1 MQSAEPQAVERQCEL
16 QPQLTPAGVKHAY
29 VDLYNIRANSCGSR
43 YTLIQPWDMGLG
55 LRVTDSQVSR
65 WVTVCQYFWV
75 RVGSRIW

>member
-43 YTLIQPWDMGLG
+43 YTLIQTWDWASG
-55 LRVTDSQVSR
+55 SQTHRLADGSPCVS
-65 WVTVCQYFWV
+65 TF
-75 RVGSRIW
+75 GSGSGHAS